1 VVLVAFSLP
10 SQSAMTDLDARQVQG
25 ILTRL
30 RRLHEAQVRAAEAR
44 DLEELRTLRK
54 DLRALHER
62 CSRLSGATLLAR
74 I

>member
-1 VVLVAFSLP
+1 
-10 SQSAMTDLDARQVQG
+10 MTELEPRQVQG

-44 DLEELRTLRK
+44 DLQELRTVRN